1 VEHEAIAGPI
11 RAYIVDEFL
20 LGSADSFRDDL
31 PLIEAGVVDSMGIM
45 EIVEF
50 VEAEFGIDIA
60 ETELVTENFG
70 SVTQMSAFVARKRS
84 GSQAL
89 SDEAAC

>member
-1 VEHEAIAGPI
+1 MENDPISAPI

-60 ETELVTENFG
+60 ESELVSENFG
-70 SVTQMSAFVARKRS
+70 SVSQMSAFVARKRRDS
-84 GSQAL
+84 HVL

>member
-1 VEHEAIAGPI
+1 
-11 RAYIVDEFL
+11 
-20 LGSADSFRDDL
+20 
-31 PLIEAGVVDSMGIM
+31 MGIM

>member
-1 VEHEAIAGPI
+1 MESESISAPI
-11 RAYIVDEFL
+11 RAYVIAEFL

-50 VEAEFGIDIA
+50 VEAEFRIDIA

-70 SVTQMSAFVARKRS
+70 SVSQMSAFVARKRRE
-84 GSQAL
+84 SQPFP
-89 SDEAAC
+89 DEAAC